1 MKTMFTRMVAFTKA
15 KQTHDLDHIED
26 QIRDIPPVIDSH
38 KVIDFISG
46 RTNTKAEK
54 DHQKLMQ
61 QLRDEKALNVQMILE
76 TNTMKRQWKRLEYER
91 NHYKQEYE
99 HH

>member
-1 MKTMFTRMVAFTKA
+1 MKTMFTRMVAYTKA

-61 QLRDEKALNVQMILE
+61 QLRDEKALNV
-76 TNTMKRQWKRLEYER
+76 
-91 NHYKQEYE
+91 
-99 HH
+99 